1 MLCATCPWDR
11 NCISPPTMTSE
22 EVKAKVDEAIAKED
36 QRVKADKRA
45 GRAVGM
51 PVEALMTTIVYA
63 GRDLSA
69 RVCPVYALRL
79 RSSGGRQL
87 ADSTRAAMQSWD
99 DQK

>member
-63 GRDLSA
+63 GS
-69 RVCPVYALRL
+69 PGMT
-79 RSSGGRQL
+79 RSEPAG
-87 ADSTRAAMQSWD
+87 AAAGAAEIGQTWR
-99 DQK
+99 